1 MSRQEGS
8 SANPAQRKGSRSD
21 NGRHP
26 GDRIPPHNLDAELGL
41 LCSCILDGGSEILTL
56 CVDAKL
62 RPDSFYKLG
71 HQHIFQAMLRLYE
84 RGVPIDEIVL
94 AEQMEKEGT
103 LEDAGGRP
111 YLNEIGDAVATSL
124 HAAHWLEIVREKDM
138 IRRLIRTATQTV
150 EKCYTQ
156 EETIEEFLETV
167 EQDIFQISQD
177 RVTESAQHIRGPI
190 EDAVK
195 QIHNLI
201 NNQGSS
207 YGIRTGL
214 IELDKLTMGFH
225 PGQMIVLAARPS
237 VGKTSLAMNFAESAV
252 CPAPS
257 QHTEPASTMVF
268 SLEMT
273 ADQLALRLL
282 TGRARVDSKR
292 VMDGILNSEEQKSL
306 GSAANELKGAPL
318 FIDDSGG
325 LSILELRAKA
335 RRLASKL
342 QDNPL
347 QLVVVDYLQ
356 LIHGTNSIVQ
366 REQQIAEISRGLKA
380 MAKELNVPVVVLSQ
394 LNRDSEKEK
403 RRPRLSDLRE
413 SGSIEQDADVVF
425 LLHRPTASEDQD
437 NGEKGDTGYLPG
449 DVERINLIV
458 AKQRNGPVGEVPLTF
473 RRQYTRFENSIE

>member
-8 SANPAQRKGSRSD
+8 SAIPANRRGSSSD

-26 GDRIPPHNLDAELGL
+26 SDRIPPHNLEAELGL

-62 RPDSFYKLG
+62 RPDSFYKLA
-71 HQHIFQAMLRLYE
+71 HQQIFQAMLRLYE
-84 RGVPIDEIVL
+84 RGIPIDEIVL

-111 YLNEIGDAVATSL
+111 YLNEISDAVDTSL

-138 IRRLIRTATQTV
+138 IRRLIRTATHTV

-156 EETIEEFLETV
+156 EETIEEFLESV
-167 EQDIFQISQD
+167 EQDIFQISQS

-237 VGKTSLAMNFAESAV
+237 VGKTSLAMNFAEAAV

-257 QHTEPASTMVF
+257 QHTEPVSTMVF

-273 ADQLALRLL
+273 SDQLALRML

-318 FIDDSGG
+318 YIDDSGG

-356 LIHGTNSIVQ
+356 LIHGTNSTVQ

-380 MAKELNVPVVVLSQ
+380 MAKELNVPVLVLSQ
-394 LNRDSEKEK
+394 LNRESEKEK

-425 LLHRPTASEDQD
+425 LLHRPSPSEDQD
-437 NGEKGDTGYLPG
+437 SNEKAETGYLPG